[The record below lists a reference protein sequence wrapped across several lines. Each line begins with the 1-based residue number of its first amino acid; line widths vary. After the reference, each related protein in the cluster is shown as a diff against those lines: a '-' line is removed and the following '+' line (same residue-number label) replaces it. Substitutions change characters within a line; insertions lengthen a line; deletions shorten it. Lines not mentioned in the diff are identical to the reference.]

1 MTQAATPALRRIGVY
16 GGAFDPPHNA
26 HVAVARAAVEQLALE
41 ALHVIPTGQAWHKT
55 RVLSAPT
62 HRLAMARLAF
72 DSLRR
77 TQVDAQELQ
86 RIGPSYTIDTLEAL
100 QAEHPGAQLML
111 VLGEDQARALPT
123 WQRGEDVLKLAI
135 ICIAARAVKSPA
147 SSALDAQIISGKAV
161 RLIELPPMVES
172 STKIRSLVAQG
183 RPIDHL
189 VPGAIARYIAK
200 HQLYQTIA

>member
-1 MTQAATPALRRIGVY
+1 MTQAATPAVRRIGVY

-26 HVAVARAAVEQLALE
+26 HVAVARAAVAQLALD
-41 ALHVIPTGQAWHKT
+41 ALHVVPTGQAWHKT
-55 RVLSAPT
+55 RVLSAPA

-72 DSLRR
+72 DSLPR

-86 RIGPSYTIDTLEAL
+86 RTGPSYTIDTVEAL

-111 VLGEDQARALPT
+111 VLGEDQVRALPT

-147 SSALDAQIISGKAV
+147 SSALDAPIISGKAV

-172 STKIRSLVAQG
+172 STEIRSLVAQG

>member
-1 MTQAATPALRRIGVY
+1 MTQAATPAVRRIGVY

-26 HVAVARAAVEQLALE
+26 HVAVARAAVAQLALD
-41 ALHVIPTGQAWHKT
+41 ALHVVPTGQAWHKT
-55 RVLSAPT
+55 RVLSAPA

-72 DSLRR
+72 DGLPR

-86 RIGPSYTIDTLEAL
+86 RTGPSYTIDTLEAL

-111 VLGEDQARALPT
+111 VLGEDQVRALPT

-147 SSALDAQIISGKAV
+147 SSALDAPIISGKAV

-172 STKIRSLVAQG
+172 STEIRSLVAQG

>member
-26 HVAVARAAVEQLALE
+26 HVAVARAAVEQLALD
-41 ALHVIPTGQAWHKT
+41 ALHIMPTGQAWHKT
-55 RVLSAPT
+55 RVLSTPA

-72 DSLRR
+72 DGLPR

-86 RIGPSYTIDTLEAL
+86 RVGPSYTIDTLEAL
-100 QAEHPGAQLML
+100 RTQYPGAQLLL

-123 WQRGEDVLKLAI
+123 WQRGEDVVKLAI

-147 SSALDAQIISGKAV
+147 DSDFDAKITPGSVARMIA
-161 RLIELPPMVES
+161 LPPMHES
-172 STKIRSLVAQG
+172 STEIRSLVARG

-189 VPGAIARYIAK
+189 VPRAIARYIAK
-200 HQLYQTIA
+200 HQLYPTKE